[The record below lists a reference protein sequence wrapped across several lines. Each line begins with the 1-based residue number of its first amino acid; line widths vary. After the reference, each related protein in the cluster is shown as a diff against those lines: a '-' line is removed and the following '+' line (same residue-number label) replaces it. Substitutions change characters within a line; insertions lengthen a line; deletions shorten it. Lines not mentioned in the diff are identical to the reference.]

1 MMVKSQIVLYI
12 YDELKT
18 NKFITI
24 SDIINKYSIC
34 ERSFRRYVAE
44 INAYLYNNFK
54 NQVIKY
60 DYYNKRYYL
69 ENNS

>member
-18 NKFITI
+18 NRFITI

-34 ERSFRRYVAE
+34 ERSFRRYIAE
-44 INAYLYNNFK
+44 INAYLSNNFK

-60 DYYNKRYYL
+60 DYYNKKYYL
-69 ENNS
+69 ENN